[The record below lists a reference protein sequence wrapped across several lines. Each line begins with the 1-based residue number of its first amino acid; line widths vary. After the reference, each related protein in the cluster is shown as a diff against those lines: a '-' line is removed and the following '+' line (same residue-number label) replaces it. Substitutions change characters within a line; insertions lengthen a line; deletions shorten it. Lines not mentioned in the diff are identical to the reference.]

1 MRFVKESVIRCTPER
16 VWEFHEL
23 PDAFQRLVPPWEK
36 VKVIKQADISEIGSR
51 TIIESRILGPF
62 KVRWVAEHTA
72 YDPPSMFED
81 VQISGPFK
89 AWRHRHIIEP
99 HPDGAVL
106 RDEVEFEPPGSIFG
120 IAAAPSL
127 IYPRLEKMFDH
138 RHRVTRRWCEGG
150 GESGKSGQSTKS
162 WKSDVPS
169 DSRSDED

>member
-23 PDAFQRLVPPWEK
+23 PDAFRRLVPPWEK
-36 VKVIKQADISEIGSR
+36 VKVIEQADISEIGAR

-72 YDPPSMFED
+72 YDPPRMFED

-120 IAAAPSL
+120 TAAAPAL
-127 IYPRLEKMFDH
+127 IYPRLEKMFEY
-138 RHRVTRRWCEGG
+138 RHEVTKRWCEGG
-150 GESGKSGQSTKS
+150 
-162 WKSDVPS
+162 
-169 DSRSDED
+169 